1 MTVIDELQRDHVNLG
16 RLLEILDRKIIKLK
30 SGHHPNFNLMADVV
44 DYIANYAEEH
54 HHPREDKIYAHFKG
68 RDEQLDQALLEC
80 EAQHVELRG
89 NAEKLLSVIDDILN
103 DAVIPMDEFIAHLE
117 LFVENEKSHMRME
130 EIAVFPLIRDVA
142 TGPDWEHAS
151 ALAPAVNDPL
161 FGERL
166 ADEYRDLY
174 QQLLDDIEQSA

>member
-44 DYIANYAEEH
+44 DYIANYAEAY

-68 RDEQLDQALLEC
+68 RDAQLDQALSDC
-80 EAQHVELRG
+80 ETQHVELRG
-89 NAEKLLSVIDDILN
+89 NAENLLGVVDDILH
-103 DAVIPMDEFIAHLE
+103 DAVIPMDEFITQLE
-117 LFVENEKSHMRME
+117 RFVENEKSHIRME
-130 EIAVFPLIRDVA
+130 EISVFPLIRDVA
-142 TGPDWEHAS
+142 TDPDWERAS

-166 ADEYRDLY
+166 VEEYRNLY